1 MSKTNSPVTR
11 RTFLKTTAAAA
22 AGVASLPLTTY
33 SFMPPQKAK
42 YVRYN
47 VMSDRGKRAIESY
60 AKGVRE
66 MLKLPASHPQN
77 WFRNSFVHLMDCP
90 HGNWWFYVWHRGYL
104 GYFEETIRNLSGD
117 KDFAIPYWDWTTLPE
132 IPRVMFDDFLTPTDK
147 HFEPYTDNL
156 AVFTS
161 FIQPA
166 LMSYWNTLSTA
177 QRNQLNVRGY
187 TQFDLM
193 WNDVT
198 GFTPSVGQGVSGN
211 MGYANTCGARYLSRD
226 NPKLDDKTAYAV
238 SPFMIYSGLVPTDFY
253 NPDITLSFN
262 SAKTPS
268 HNTPPGQNSFSVLEG
283 FPHNKVHNYIGG
295 VGPVDPGPYGNM
307 TNFLSPVDPI
317 FFLHHSNMDRLWDVW
332 TRKQQLLGLPF
343 LPDKEEMPTYSKEPF
358 LFYVDGQGKFVGD
371 SKAGEYISMAKFD
384 YEYEPGF
391 GDDLTNKTSSKLND
405 EKAGRRIRGAVRGNK
420 ATLTVP
426 TAAIREHLAE
436 PAAASLVADVTLPH
450 PSPNSPTREFD
461 VLVGAPP
468 GVTSVDA
475 KSPYYAGTISFFGNM
490 SHVHAAASEA
500 HFAVPLPKAPQ
511 AFKSLEG
518 LEAVNSTVEI
528 RIVPTHGR
536 GRAPVVRSAT
546 IRSLE

>member
-1 MSKTNSPVTR
+1 MSKTNSSVNR

-47 VMSDRGKRAIESY
+47 VMSDRGKRAVESY
-60 AKGVRE
+60 ARGVRE
-66 MLKLPASHPQN
+66 MLKLPATHPQN

-132 IPRVMFDDFLTPTDK
+132 IPRVMFDDFLTPADK
-147 HFEPYTDNL
+147 HFEPYTENL

-166 LMSYWNTLSTA
+166 LMSYWNTLSPA

-187 TQFDLM
+187 TQFDLL

-211 MGYANTCGARYLSRD
+211 SAYANTCGARYLTRD
-226 NPKLDDKTAYAV
+226 NPKLDDKTTYAV
-238 SPFMIYSGLVPTDFY
+238 SPFMIYSGLLPTDFY

-343 LPDKEEMPTYSKEPF
+343 LPDKEEMPTYAKEPF

-371 SKAGEYISMAKFD
+371 SKAGNYVSMAKFD

-405 EKAGRRIRGAVRGNK
+405 EKAGPRIRGMVRGNK
-420 ATLTVP
+420 ATLAVP
-426 TAAIREHLAE
+426 SAAIREHLAE

-450 PSPNSPTREFD
+450 PSPSSPTREFD

-475 KSPYYAGTISFFGNM
+475 KSPYYAGTIAFFGNM
-490 SHVHAAASEA
+490 SHAHAATSEA

-511 AFKSLEG
+511 AFKATAG
-518 LEAVNSTVEI
+518 LEAVNSTVDI
-528 RIVPTHGR
+528 RIVPTNGR